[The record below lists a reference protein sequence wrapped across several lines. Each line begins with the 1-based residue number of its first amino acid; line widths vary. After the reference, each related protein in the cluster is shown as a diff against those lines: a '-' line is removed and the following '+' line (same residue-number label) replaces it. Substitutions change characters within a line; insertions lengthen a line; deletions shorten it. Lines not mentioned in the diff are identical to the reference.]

1 MSQDDATS
9 RTAEANARLAVLLA
23 QCALGNQQAFA
34 DLYRATSAK
43 LFGVTLRILRRED
56 WAEEVLQESYVNIWN
71 HAGDYAVQK
80 SAPLTWMTSIV
91 RNRSLDWL
99 RRPRQ
104 EASGEEYEIAVET
117 WQDDTPGPLEQ
128 LAQARDAS
136 ALADCLGALDNRQRQ
151 TIMLAF
157 FHGLSH
163 SELAA
168 HLKQPL
174 GTIKTWVR
182 RGLERLKNCLA
193 NA

>member
-1 MSQDDATS
+1 MNQDSQT
-9 RTAEANARLAVLLA
+9 RTAESNARLAALLT
-23 QCALGNQQAFA
+23 QCALRNQQAFS
-34 DLYRATSAK
+34 DLYRATAAK

-71 HAGDYAVQK
+71 HAADYAVQK
-80 SAPLTWMTSIV
+80 SAPLTWMTSIA

-104 EASGEEYEIAVET
+104 ENSGEEYEIAVES
-117 WQDDTPGPLEQ
+117 WQDEAPGPLEQ
-128 LAQARDAS
+128 LVRADDAG
-136 ALADCLGALDNRQRQ
+136 ALADCLGTLDSRQRQ
-151 TIMLAF
+151 TIVLAF

-168 HLKQPL
+168 HLQQPL

-182 RGLERLKNCLA
+182 RGLERLKSCLESA
-193 NA
+193 